1 MELAYKF
8 QKKVDEISDVICE
21 YFNISE
27 QEIISRN
34 ISEKVAN
41 ARYFLW
47 YILHYEMR
55 LSAKKLSNIYFR
67 EPRNVFRGISKIKQ
81 GIKNQPYYKAI
92 YEDLYRKVEPLIP
105 EDIERFLENMEE
117 KKKYLAC

>member
-21 YFNISE
+21 YFNINE

-55 LSAKKLSNIYFR
+55 LSAKSYLIYILESR
-67 EPRNVFRGISKIKQ
+67 EMYSGGYQK
-81 GIKNQPYYKAI
+81 
-92 YEDLYRKVEPLIP
+92 
-105 EDIERFLENMEE
+105 
-117 KKKYLAC
+117 

>member
-1 MELAYKF
+1 MKLAYKF
-8 QKKVDEISDVICE
+8 QKRIDEIAEEVCK
-21 YFNISE
+21 YFNVSE
-27 QEIISRN
+27 QQIISRDCTEN
-34 ISEKVAN
+34 VSN

-117 KKKYLAC
+117 KRNI